1 MKNEMD
7 GALNGGVNFI
17 GRDVTCVLEAL
28 PCMEK
33 CICQPGIE
41 QARFCGGGGKIA
53 EDRFEVDE
61 VLLFE
66 SPAGVGGQGLLQK
79 RT

>member
-1 MKNEMD
+1 MD

-28 PCMEK
+28 PRMKK

-41 QARFCGGGGKIA
+41 QARFCGGGGKVA
-53 EDRFEVDE
+53 EDLFEVDE